1 MLKKVASSLIFGA
14 LVLAGTLYGPR
25 VVDVVLAQTFEP
37 SAQVSTIN
45 QRLKLTTEGKTLLY
59 ASHASIKDSASF
71 NQSCQSGERTAAIL
85 GCYYKRQIYLFDI
98 TNPELD
104 GATEVTAAHEMLHA
118 AYDRLNFF
126 ERRHVDQ
133 LIENEYENLRKD
145 PVIAEEMAYY
155 KKAEPGAEINELHSI
170 IGTTVATVSP
180 ELEAYYK
187 RYFTDRASIISL
199 NNSYNAVFSD
209 LTKRAEQLQ
218 VEINQQEAELK
229 VQLSSYDADRAQ
241 LEIDIQAFNDR
252 ASSQGFSTQSSFNT
266 ARLALTARVAAMNDR
281 RSSINA
287 AVESYNNKIAEL
299 TKLSVKVNEI
309 NKSLNG
315 VEAPSGVQ

>member
-1 MLKKVASSLIFGA
+1 MAKKLISA
-14 LVLAGTLYGPR
+14 LFAILFSAGVILYGQRAADIVLAK
-25 VVDVVLAQTFEP
+25 TFEP

-45 QRLKLTTEGKTLLY
+45 QRLKLSSEGMTLLY
-59 ASHASIKDSASF
+59 ASHATVEDSSSF
-71 NQSCQSGERTAAIL
+71 NQSCQSKDRTAAIL

-126 ERRHVDQ
+126 ERGRVDQ
-133 LIENEYENLRKD
+133 LIKNEYDNLKKD

-155 KKAEPGAEINELHSI
+155 QKAEPGAEINELHSI
-170 IGTTVATVSP
+170 IGTTVVSISP

-187 RYFTDRASIISL
+187 RYFTDRAHVVAL
-199 NNSYNAVFSD
+199 NTAYNAVFTD
-209 LTKRAEQLQ
+209 LSKRAELLQ
-218 VEINQQEAELK
+218 ADITQQEGELK
-229 VQLSSYDADRAQ
+229 QELKDYDADRQ
-241 LEIDIQAFNDR
+241 QIEVDIQAFNDR
-252 ASSQGFSTQSSFNT
+252 ASSQGFTSQSSFNT
-266 ARLALTARVAAMNDR
+266 ARLALMARVASMNDR
-281 RSSINA
+281 RSGINA

-299 TKLSVKVNEI
+299 SKLSVKVNEI

-315 VEAPSGVQ
+315 VEAPSGV